1 MQVVTAYADRIAQHL
16 QELGISLTYAA
27 ERGLPLC
34 EEPLE
39 VVLVGLDIF
48 GRARHLEPN
57 AARQWGEM
65 REAAGAA
72 GIDLLLVS
80 AFRSVDYQRAIF
92 DRKLSQGLPIA
103 DILRVNAAPGFS
115 EHHTGRA
122 VDIATRGC
130 PPLTEA
136 FEATE
141 AFRWLSENAGR
152 FDFGMSYPRDNP
164 YGIVYEP
171 WHWALRGRDGGG
183 RRSNGVHI
191 QAAEPAETHG
201 GYDL

>member
-1 MQVVTAYADRIAQHL
+1 MRVVTAYADRIAQHL
-16 QELGISLTYAA
+16 QELGISPSYAA

-34 EEPLE
+34 EEPAE

-48 GRARHLEPN
+48 GRARHLEPT

-65 REAAGAA
+65 REAAGAD

-92 DRKLSQGLPIA
+92 DRKLSQGLPIE
-103 DILRVNAAPGFS
+103 DILRVNTAPGFS

-141 AFRWLSENAGR
+141 AFRWLTENANR
-152 FDFGMSYPRDNP
+152 FDFEMSYPRDNR

-171 WHWALRGRDGGG
+171 WHWALRFEVNRE
-183 RRSNGVHI
+183 S
-191 QAAEPAETHG
+191 
-201 GYDL
+201 

>member
-1 MQVVTAYADRIAQHL
+1 MTAYAERIAQHL
-16 QELGISLTYAA
+16 QELGISPSYAV

-34 EEPLE
+34 EEPEE

-48 GRARHLEPN
+48 GRARHLEPA

-65 REAAGAA
+65 REAAGTD

-92 DRKLSQGLPIA
+92 DRKLLQGLPIE
-103 DILRVNAAPGFS
+103 DILRVNTAPGFS

-136 FEATE
+136 FETTE
-141 AFRWLSENAGR
+141 AFRWLTENARR

-171 WHWALRGRDGGG
+171 WHWALRSGPE
-183 RRSNGVHI
+183 S
-191 QAAEPAETHG
+191 
-201 GYDL
+201 